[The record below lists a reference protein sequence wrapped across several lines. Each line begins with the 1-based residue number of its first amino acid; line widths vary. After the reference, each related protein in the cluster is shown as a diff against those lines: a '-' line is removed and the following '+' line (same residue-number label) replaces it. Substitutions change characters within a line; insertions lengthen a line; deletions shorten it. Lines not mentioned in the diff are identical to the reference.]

1 MVVTVPLVKDK
12 RNYFTSCWDSCQE
25 TELTSLLHQIFF
37 FLSAKWYHIPSRWNL
52 QSLSGKHRSVKS
64 FQQRVTRKFIK
75 WRLLPGDWIR
85 FQQEDNITAQF
96 SLHPLLFASLFPGC
110 LISTPPL
117 IKFCTPN
124 PILLIAS

>member
-25 TELTSLLHQIFF
+25 TELTSLLHQNF

-52 QSLSGKHRSVKS
+52 QSISGKHWSVKS
-64 FQQRVTRKFIK
+64 FQQRITRKFIK
-75 WRLLPGDWIR
+75 WRLFPGDWIR
-85 FQQEDNITAQF
+85 FQQEDYITAQF
-96 SLHPLLFASLFPGC
+96 SLRPLLFVSLFPGC
-110 LISTPPL
+110 LISTPPW
-117 IKFCTPN
+117 IKFCISN